1 MFMDMIICVNF
12 IESRKHKILTLETYT
27 GKIPKLKSKLFSG
40 PLRKVNIDTLDSVAN
55 MTQIEL
61 NRLRRFLH
69 GNGNI
74 QINKYQYLINN
85 ANLFSLCGQ
94 FVCGV
99 FFYKDKEKNM
109 PLIEEIKVER
119 GDVSKEAQ
127 SFAGVKYKCIH
138 NTVSI
143 VTDSSEVQNMVS
155 VEMRAVMYIDLE
167 GKGYQARLFFEYDNF
182 EIAYGDRNK
191 LIEELAKY
199 RDYSFENNV
208 VTFLRNNGWHNKNND
223 HFEYCGEN
231 INKCIRTMQEKG
243 IGLYTN
249 RQKPISGGNLVNCSM
264 NYGIDWF
271 ELQGQVQAADRNY
284 DLSRIVSLAGRKKNW
299 VEVDGNVVFLPEP
312 LQHIELPR
320 TTKCNNDK
328 VKFDR
333 QEIPEAFYLAS
344 VFQIE
349 KIGNIE
355 KLLAYENITP
365 QICDKIY
372 SKLRSYQKSGVKWLL
387 YLHENG
393 FGGCLADDMGLG
405 KTFQVI
411 AYLSDQRFS
420 EAKSLIVVPK
430 TLLINWSREF
440 EKFSDSLSSY
450 VYYGSKRDCAKVG
463 QTHVVLTTYGTVI
476 NDFETISQID
486 FTNLIIDEAQT
497 IKNNKTK
504 AYRILNKLYAR
515 TRIVLTGTPFE
526 NSVRELCSLMK
537 FVNPGIFP
545 SFEKIS
551 RQYEG
556 EERLVSAVKRM
567 SSPFL
572 LRRMK
577 TQVLSDLPARQEQTI
592 YCQMEN
598 RQEELYK
605 NILKS
610 VQYEIERKADRY
622 EMKSNA
628 VAVLEGLLYL
638 QQVCCHPAL
647 LPKEINNSHCLES
660 AKLDLL
666 KELLEKLYVAG
677 HKVVI
682 FSRFTRMLK
691 LIEKWLCRGNYIYF
705 YLDGKTK
712 ERQKVVDEFE
722 ESQKGVF
729 LISLKTGGTGL
740 NLISSDTAIIYDPWW
755 NPAVEQQAG
764 DRIYRIGQEN
774 DVTIYKLIVAD
785 TIEEKIQQL
794 QDKKEKMAMQI
805 LEGQGHATGIT
816 VKELSE
822 LLMKP

>member
-1 MFMDMIICVNF
+1 MDMIICVNF

>member
-1 MFMDMIICVNF
+1 MDMIVCINF
-12 IESRKHKILTLETYT
+12 IESRKHNVLTLETYT
-27 GKIPKLKSKLFSG
+27 GKVPKLKSKLFSG
-40 PLRKVNIDTLDSVAN
+40 PLRKVNIDTLDIVAN

-69 GNGNI
+69 GKGNI

-85 ANLFSLCGQ
+85 ANLFLLCDQ
-94 FVCGV
+94 FVRGV
-99 FFYKDKEKNM
+99 FFYKDKEKIM

-119 GDVSKEAQ
+119 GEVSKETQ
-127 SFAGVKYKCIH
+127 SFAGLKHKCIH

-143 VTDSSEVQNMVS
+143 VTDCGAVQNVVS
-155 VEMRAVMYIDLE
+155 AEMRAVMYINLE
-167 GKGYQARLFFEYDNF
+167 EKKYQARLFFEYDNF
-182 EIAYGDRNK
+182 EIVYGDRNR
-191 LIEELAKY
+191 LIEESAKY
-199 RDYSFENNV
+199 RDYSFEQDI
-208 VTFLRNNGWHNKNND
+208 VTFLRDYGWHYKNND
-223 HFEYCGEN
+223 FFEYCGEN
-231 INKCIRTMQEKG
+231 INESIQAMQEKG

-249 RQKPISGGNLVNCSM
+249 RQKPISRGNLVNCSM

-271 ELQGQVQAADRNY
+271 ELHGQVQAADRNY
-284 DLSRIVSLAGRKKNW
+284 DLSKIINLTGRKKNW
-299 VEVDGNVVFLPEP
+299 VEIDGNVIFLPES
-312 LQHIELPR
+312 LQHIEFPG
-320 TTKCNNDK
+320 TIKCENDK
-328 VKFDR
+328 LKLDR
-333 QEIPEAFYLAS
+333 QEIPEAFYLAG
-344 VFQIE
+344 VFKIE
-349 KIGNIE
+349 RIENIE
-355 KLLAYENITP
+355 KLFLYEDVTP
-365 QICDKIY
+365 KICNTIY
-372 SKLRSYQKSGVKWLL
+372 RKLRSYQKSGVKWLL
-387 YLHENG
+387 YLYENK

-405 KTFQVI
+405 KTFQII

-430 TLLINWSREF
+430 TLLINWSREI
-440 EKFSDSLSSY
+440 EKFSDSLSVY
-450 VYYGSKRDCAKVG
+450 VYYGSKRDCAMIG
-463 QTHVVLTTYGTVI
+463 QTQVVLTTYGTVI
-476 NDFETISQID
+476 NDFEAINQID
-486 FTNLIIDEAQT
+486 FTNLIVDEAQT

-504 AYRILNKLYAR
+504 AYRILNRISAR
-515 TRIVLTGTPFE
+515 TRIVLTGTPLE
-526 NSVRELCSLMK
+526 NGARELCSLMK

-556 EERLVSAVKRM
+556 EERLVLAVRRM

-577 TQVLSDLPARQEQTI
+577 AEVLSDLPVRQEQTI

-610 VQYEIERKADRY
+610 VQYEIERNAGCY
-622 EMKSNA
+622 EIKSNA

-638 QQVCCHPAL
+638 QEVCCHPAL

-666 KELLEKLYVAG
+666 KELLEKLYAAE

-691 LIEKWLCRGNYIYF
+691 LIEKWLSRENYIYF

-712 ERQKVVDEFE
+712 KRQKIVDEFE
-722 ESQKGVF
+722 QSRRGVF
-729 LISLKTGGTGL
+729 LISLRTGGTGL

-764 DRIYRIGQEN
+764 DRIYRIGQKK
-774 DVTIYKLIVAD
+774 DVTIYKLIVAG

-805 LEGQGHATGIT
+805 LENQDSIAGIT
-816 VKELSE
+816 MERLSE
-822 LLMKP
+822 LLTEER